1 MRKQR
6 WLGASAALVSLIVVL
21 AACSAGTSPSASAAG
36 STAASAAAS
45 VAASQAPTSTLK
57 IGVVSDSAGIND
69 KGFNEYSYKGAQ
81 QGATDIGAPAPK
93 VIVPKDQTE
102 YASAIQSLVDEKM
115 DVIVTV
121 GFNLG
126 AVTITAAKANPNV
139 WFVGVDQQVGPG
151 KDFCVDEQGNLDPKY
166 ACKGDATKLLPKYIQ
181 LVYKEDQA
189 GYLAGMVAAS
199 VSKSGVVGAVGG
211 LTTCGPCVRYI
222 QGYELGAKSIKSDVK
237 VVSAYVTKSFDP
249 VKSFGDQPGGK
260 LFAQN
265 LLASNPTLDVF
276 FAVGGL
282 TGNGVLDAACDKGI
296 WGIGVDVDQFVSYT
310 ADSKCILT
318 SAEKHLAA
326 SVDQAIKEL
335 NAALNGGAAVA
346 AGPQVFDATN
356 DGVGVSDFHT
366 NSSAVPAD
374 LQGKLDAALAA
385 MKAGT
390 LTTCPA
396 DCGAPP
402 K

>member
-6 WLGASAALVSLIVVL
+6 WLGASAALVSLMIVL
-21 AACSAGTSPSASAAG
+21 AACAGASASPSAS
-36 STAASAAAS
+36 TASSGAS
-45 VAASQAPTSTLK
+45 ASQAATSNLK
-57 IGVVSDSAGIND
+57 IGVVSDAAGIND
-69 KGFNEYSYKGAQ
+69 KGFNEYSYKGAV
-81 QGATDIGAPAPK
+81 QGATDIGAAAPK

-102 YASAIQSLVDEKM
+102 YASAIQSLVDEKV
-115 DVIVTV
+115 DIIVTV

-126 AVTITAAKANPNV
+126 APTITAAKANPNV

-151 KDFCVDEQGNLDPKY
+151 KDFCVDEQGNLDTKY

-181 LVYKEDQA
+181 LVFKEDQA

-199 VSKSGVVGAVGG
+199 ASKSGVVGAVGG

-222 QGYELGAKSIKSDVK
+222 QGYALGAQSIKSDAH

-265 LLASNPTLDVF
+265 LMASNPTLDVL

-296 WGIGVDVDQFVSYT
+296 WAIGVDVDQFVSYA
-310 ADSKCILT
+310 ADDKCILT
-318 SAEKHLAA
+318 SAEKHLSAA
-326 SVDQAIKEL
+326 VDQAIKAL
-335 NAALNGGAAVA
+335 NAANNGGAAVA
-346 AGPQVFDATN
+346 AGPLVFDATN

-366 NSSAVPAD
+366 NSAAVPSD

-396 DCGAPP
+396 DCGVPP

>member
-1 MRKQR
+1 M
-6 WLGASAALVSLIVVL
+6 IVVL
-21 AACSAGTSPSASAAG
+21 AACSAGTSASPSAAG
-36 STAASAAAS
+36 STAAST
-45 VAASQAPTSTLK
+45 SQAPTSNLK
-57 IGVVSDSAGIND
+57 IGVVSDAAGIND

-126 AVTITAAKANPNV
+126 AATITAAKANPNV

-151 KDFCVDEQGNLDPKY
+151 KDFCVDEQGNLDAKY
-166 ACKGDATKLLPKYIQ
+166 ACKGDATKLLPKYVQ
-181 LVYKEDQA
+181 LVFKEDQA

-222 QGYELGAKSIKSDVK
+222 QGYELGAKSIKADTN

-296 WGIGVDVDQFVSYT
+296 WGIGVDVDQFVSYA

-318 SAEKHLAA
+318 SAEKHLAGA
-326 SVDQAIKEL
+326 VDQAIKEL
-335 NAALNGGAAVA
+335 NAALAGGPAVA
-346 AGPQVFDATN
+346 AGAQVFDATN
-356 DGVGVSDFHT
+356 DGIGVSDFHT
-366 NSSAVPAD
+366 NASAVPAD
-374 LQGKLDAALAA
+374 LQAKLDAALAS
-385 MKAGT
+385 MKDGT

>member
-6 WLGASAALVSLIVVL
+6 WLGASAALVTLALVL
-21 AACSAGTSPSASAAG
+21 AACQSNGSSAGPSNTGSATASAS
-36 STAASAAAS
+36 SAASAAPQS
-45 VAASQAPTSTLK
+45 DLK
-57 IGVVSDSAGIND
+57 IGVVTDAAGIND

-81 QGATDIGAPAPK
+81 QGATDIGATAPA
-93 VIVPKDQTE
+93 VVVPKDQTE
-102 YASAIQSLVDEKM
+102 YATAIQSMVDEKL

-121 GFNLG
+121 GFNLAG
-126 AVTITAAKANPNV
+126 PTIAAAKANPDI
-139 WFVGVDQQVGPG
+139 WFIGVDQQVGPG
-151 KDFCVDEQGNLDPKY
+151 KDICVDETGAVDPTY
-166 ACKGDATKLLPKYIQ
+166 ACKGDATALLPKYVQ
-181 LVYKEDQA
+181 LIFKEDQA

-199 VSKSGVVGAVGG
+199 VSKSGVVAAVGG

-222 QGYELGAKSIKSDVK
+222 QGYELGAKSIKSDITVI
-237 VVSAYVTKSFDP
+237 SAYVTKSFDP

-265 LLASNPTLDVF
+265 LMASNSTLDVL

-296 WGIGVDVDQFVSYT
+296 WGIGVDVDQFVSYA

-318 SAEKHLAA
+318 SAEKHLASA
-326 SVDQAIKEL
+326 VDQALK
-335 NAALNGGAAVA
+335 AAD
-346 AGPQVFDATN
+346 AGSLTPGPLTFDATN
-356 DGVGVSDFHT
+356 DGVGVSDFHD
-366 NSSAVPAD
+366 NASAVPTD
-374 LQGKLDAALAA
+374 LQAKLDDALAA
-385 MKAGT
+385 MKAGS
-390 LTTCPA
+390 LTTCPT

>member
-6 WLGASAALVSLIVVL
+6 WLGASAALVTLALVL
-21 AACSAGTSPSASAAG
+21 AACQSNGSSPGPSSTGSATASGSSAA
-36 STAASAAAS
+36 STAAQSD
-45 VAASQAPTSTLK
+45 LK
-57 IGVVSDSAGIND
+57 IGVVSDAAGIND

-81 QGATDIGAPAPK
+81 QGATDIGAVAPK

-102 YASAIQSLVDEKM
+102 YASAIQSLVDEKIQL
-115 DVIVTV
+115 IVTV

-126 AVTITAAKANPNV
+126 AATIAAAKANPDV

-151 KDFCVDEQGNLDPKY
+151 KDFCVDEQGNLDTKY
-166 ACKGDATKLLPKYIQ
+166 ACKGDATKLLPKYVQ
-181 LVYKEDQA
+181 LVFKEDQA

-222 QGYELGAKSIKSDVK
+222 QGYELGAKSIKSDAT

-265 LLASNPTLDVF
+265 LMASNPTLDVI

-296 WGIGVDVDQFVSYT
+296 WAIGVDVDQFVSYT
-310 ADSKCILT
+310 ADDKCILT
-318 SAEKHLAA
+318 SAEKHLSAA
-326 SVDQAIKEL
+326 VDQAIKAL
-335 NAALNGGAAVA
+335 NAALTGGTAVT
-346 AGPQVFDATN
+346 AGPLTFDATN

-366 NSSAVPAD
+366 NSSAVPSD

-390 LTTCPA
+390 LTTCPT

>member
-6 WLGASAALVSLIVVL
+6 WLGLSAALVSLMLVL
-21 AACSAGTSPSASAAG
+21 AACSTPGTSPSAGESTAESAAE
-36 STAASAAAS
+36 S
-45 VAASQAPTSTLK
+45 VAVSEAPHSDLK
-57 IGVVSDSAGIND
+57 IGVVTDAAGIND

-81 QGATDIGAPAPK
+81 QGAAEIGAAAPD

-102 YASAIQSLVDEKM
+102 YASAIQSFVDEKV
-115 DVIVTV
+115 DIIVTV

-126 AVTITAAKANPNV
+126 APTITAAKANPDV

-151 KDFCVDEQGNLDPKY
+151 KDFCVDEQGNLDTKY

-181 LVYKEDQA
+181 LVFKEDQA

-199 VSKSGVVGAVGG
+199 VSESGVIGAVGG
-211 LTTCGPCVRYI
+211 LTTCGPCVRYL
-222 QGYELGAKSIKSDVK
+222 QGYELGAKSINASAVVK
-237 VVSAYVTKSFDP
+237 SAYVTTSFDP

-265 LLASNPTLDVF
+265 LLASNPTMDVL
-276 FAVGGL
+276 FAVAGL

-296 WGIGVDVDQFVSYT
+296 WAIGVDVDQFLSYA

-318 SAEKHLAA
+318 SAEKHLASA
-326 SVDQAIKEL
+326 VAQAIKEL
-335 NAALNGGAAVA
+335 NAGPVA
-346 AGPQVFDATN
+346 AGPLVFEASN
-356 DGVGVSDFHT
+356 DGVGVSDFHD
-366 NSSAVPAD
+366 NASAVPAD
-374 LQGKLDAALAA
+374 LQAKLDEALAA

>member
-21 AACSAGTSPSASAAG
+21 AACNSSGSASPSAPGASG
-36 STAASAAAS
+36 STAASA
-45 VAASQAPTSTLK
+45 AASQAPTSTLK
-57 IGVVSDSAGIND
+57 IGVVPDNAGIND
-69 KGFNEYSYKGAQ
+69 KGFNEYSNKGAT

-126 AVTITAAKANPNV
+126 AATIAAAKANPDV

-151 KDFCVDEQGNLDPKY
+151 KDFCVDEQGNLDSKY

-181 LVYKEDQA
+181 LVFKEDQA

-199 VSKSGVVGAVGG
+199 ASKSGVIGAVGG

-222 QGYELGAKSIKSDVK
+222 QGYELGAKSIKSDTK
-237 VVSAYVTKSFDP
+237 VVSAYVTKSYDP

-296 WGIGVDVDQFVSYT
+296 WAIGVDVDQFVSYA

-318 SAEKHLAA
+318 SAEKHLSNAVA
-326 SVDQAIKEL
+326 DAIKML
-335 NAALNGGAAVA
+335 NAGPVA
-346 AGPQVFDATN
+346 AGPLTFDATN
-356 DGVGVSDFHT
+356 DGIGVSDFHT
-366 NSSAVPAD
+366 NSGAVSADV
-374 LQGKLDAALAA
+374 QGKLDAALTA
-385 MKAGT
+385 MKGGS

>member
-6 WLGASAALVSLIVVL
+6 WLGASAALVSLMIVL
-21 AACSAGTSPSASAAG
+21 AACQSSNSPSPSAGG
-36 STAASAAAS
+36 STAASAGAS
-45 VAASQAPTSTLK
+45 TSQAPTSTLK
-57 IGVVSDSAGIND
+57 VGVVTDSAGIND

-93 VIVPKDQTE
+93 VVVPKDQTE
-102 YASAIQSLVDEKM
+102 YASAIQSMVDEKL

-121 GFNLG
+121 GFNLAG
-126 AVTITAAKANPNV
+126 PTIAAAKANPNI

-151 KDFCVDEQGNLDPKY
+151 KDICVDAQGNVDPTY

-181 LVYKEDQA
+181 LVFKEDQA

-222 QGYELGAKSIKSDVK
+222 QGYDLGAKSIKADAK

-260 LFAQN
+260 LFTQN
-265 LLASNPTLDVF
+265 LMASNPTMDVV

-282 TGNGVLDAACDKGI
+282 TGNGALDAACDKGI

-318 SAEKHLAA
+318 SAEKHLAGA
-326 SVDQAIKEL
+326 VDQAIKAL
-335 NAALNGGAAVA
+335 NAAIGGGAAVA
-346 AGPQVFDATN
+346 AGPLTFDATN

-374 LQGKLDAALAA
+374 LKGKLDAALAS

>member
-6 WLGASAALVSLIVVL
+6 WLGASAALVSLMIVL
-21 AACSAGTSPSASAAG
+21 AACQSGGSPSPSAGGSTGASSAG
-36 STAASAAAS
+36 S
-45 VAASQAPTSTLK
+45 SQAATSTLK
-57 IGVVSDSAGIND
+57 IGVVSDAAGIND

-81 QGATDIGAPAPK
+81 QGATDIGAAAPK

-115 DVIVTV
+115 DLIVTV

-126 AVTITAAKANPNV
+126 AATIGAAKANPDV

-151 KDFCVDEQGNLDPKY
+151 KDFCVDEQGNLDTKY
-166 ACKGDATKLLPKYIQ
+166 ACKGDATKLLPKYVQ
-181 LVYKEDQA
+181 LVFKEDQA

-282 TGNGVLDAACDKGI
+282 TGNGVLDAACVKGI
-296 WGIGVDVDQFVSYT
+296 WGIGVDVDQFVSYA

-318 SAEKHLAA
+318 SAEKHLAGA
-326 SVDQAIKEL
+326 VDQAIKDL
-335 NAALNGGAAVA
+335 NAALTGGPAVT
-346 AGPQVFDATN
+346 AGPLTFDATN

-374 LQGKLDAALAA
+374 LQGKLDAALAS

>member
-6 WLGASAALVSLIVVL
+6 WLGASAALVSLMIVL
-21 AACSAGTSPSASAAG
+21 AACSSVSNSPSASAGG
-36 STAASAAAS
+36 STAASASA
-45 VAASQAPTSTLK
+45 APTSTLK
-57 IGVVSDSAGIND
+57 IGVVPDNAGIND

-81 QGATDIGAPAPK
+81 QGAAKIGAAAPK

-102 YASAIQSLVDEKM
+102 YSSAIQSLVDEGTNI
-115 DVIVTV
+115 IVTV

-126 AVTITAAKANPNV
+126 AATIGAAKANPDV

-151 KDFCVDEQGNLDPKY
+151 KDFCVDEQGNLDSKY

-181 LVYKEDQA
+181 LVFKEDQA

-199 VSKSGVVGAVGG
+199 VSKSGVIGAVGG

-222 QGYELGAKSIKSDVK
+222 QGYELGAKSVK
-237 VVSAYVTKSFDP
+237 ADAVVKGVYVTTSFDP

-265 LLASNPTLDVF
+265 LLASNPTMDVL

-282 TGNGVLDAACDKGI
+282 TGNGVLDAACDKGL
-296 WGIGVDVDQFVSYT
+296 WAIGVDVDQFLSYA

-318 SAEKHLAA
+318 SAEKHLSSAVA
-326 SVDQAIKEL
+326 TAIEDL
-335 NAALNGGAAVA
+335 GAGPVA
-346 AGPQVFDATN
+346 AGALTFDATN

-366 NSSAVPAD
+366 NASAVPAD

-390 LTTCPA
+390 LVTCPA
-396 DCGAPP
+396 NCGAPP

>member
-6 WLGASAALVSLIVVL
+6 WLGVSAALVSLIVVL
-21 AACSAGTSPSASAAG
+21 AACAGSSPSASA
-36 STAASAAAS
+36 STAASVAESVPAS
-45 VAASQAPTSTLK
+45 VAPSVHSDLK
-57 IGVVSDSAGIND
+57 IGLVSDAAGIND
-69 KGFNEYSYKGAQ
+69 KGFNEYSFKGAQ
-81 QGATDIGAPAPK
+81 QGATEIGAAAPK
-93 VIVPKDQTE
+93 PIVPKDQTE
-102 YASAIQSLVDEKM
+102 YATAIQTLVDEKY

-126 AVTITAAKANPNV
+126 AATITAAKANPNV

-151 KDFCVDEQGNLDPKY
+151 KDFCVDEQGNLDTKY
-166 ACKGDATKLLPKYIQ
+166 QCKGDATRLLPKYIQ
-181 LVYKEDQA
+181 LVFKEDQA
-189 GYLAGMVAAS
+189 GYLADMVAAS

-222 QGYELGAKSIKSDVK
+222 QGYELGAKSINSAAVVK
-237 VVSAYVTKSFDP
+237 GVYVTTSFDP

-265 LLASNPTLDVF
+265 LLASNPTMDVL
-276 FAVGGL
+276 FAVAGL
-282 TGNGVLDAACDKGI
+282 TGNGVLDAACDKNL
-296 WGIGVDVDQFVSYT
+296 WAIGVDVDQFLSYS

-318 SAEKHLAA
+318 SAEKHLA
-326 SVDQAIKEL
+326 S
-335 NAALNGGAAVA
+335 AVA
-346 AGPQVFDATN
+346 QALHKLDAGSAAAGALVFEASN

-366 NSSAVPAD
+366 NSSAVGAD
-374 LQGKLDAALAA
+374 LKGKLDAALAA

-390 LTTCPA
+390 LTTCPT

>member
-6 WLGASAALVSLIVVL
+6 WLGASAALVSLMIVL
-21 AACSAGTSPSASAAG
+21 AACAGASASPSAGG
-36 STAASAAAS
+36 STASSGAS
-45 VAASQAPTSTLK
+45 ASQATSNLK
-57 IGVVSDSAGIND
+57 IGVVSDAAGIND
-69 KGFNEYSYKGAQ
+69 KGFNEYSYKGAV
-81 QGATDIGAPAPK
+81 QGATDIGAAAPK

-102 YASAIQSLVDEKM
+102 YASAIQSLVDEKV
-115 DVIVTV
+115 DIIVTV

-126 AVTITAAKANPNV
+126 APTITAAKANPNV

-151 KDFCVDEQGNLDPKY
+151 KDFCVDEQGNLDTKY

-181 LVYKEDQA
+181 LVFKEDQA

-199 VSKSGVVGAVGG
+199 ASKSGVVGAVGG

-222 QGYELGAKSIKSDVK
+222 QGYALGAKSIKSDAT

-265 LLASNPTLDVF
+265 LMASNPTLDVL

-282 TGNGVLDAACDKGI
+282 TGNGALDAACDKGI
-296 WGIGVDVDQFVSYT
+296 WAIGVDVDQFVSYP
-310 ADSKCILT
+310 ADDKCILT
-318 SAEKHLAA
+318 SAEKHLSAA
-326 SVDQAIKEL
+326 VDQAIKAL
-335 NAALNGGAAVA
+335 NAGPVA
-346 AGPQVFDATN
+346 AGPLVFEATN

-396 DCGAPP
+396 DCGVPP

>member
-6 WLGASAALVSLIVVL
+6 WLGASAGLVSLMLVL
-21 AACSAGTSPSASAAG
+21 AACSAGTSPSASAGG

-45 VAASQAPTSTLK
+45 TSQAPTSTLK
-57 IGVVSDSAGIND
+57 IGVVSDAAGIND

-102 YASAIQSLVDEKM
+102 YASAIQSFVDEG
-115 DVIVTV
+115 VQLIVTV

-126 AVTITAAKANPNV
+126 AVTITAAKANPDV

-151 KDFCVDEQGNLDPKY
+151 KDFCVDEQGNLDTKY
-166 ACKGDATKLLPKYIQ
+166 ACKGDATKLLPKYVQ
-181 LVYKEDQA
+181 LVFKEDQA

-222 QGYELGAKSIKSDVK
+222 QGYELGAKSINPDVK

-260 LFAQN
+260 LFGQN

-282 TGNGVLDAACDKGI
+282 TGNGVLDAACDKSI
-296 WGIGVDVDQFVSYT
+296 WGIGVDVDQFVSYA

-318 SAEKHLAA
+318 SAEKHLSAA
-326 SVDQAIKEL
+326 VDQAIKDL
-335 NAALNGGAAVA
+335 NAALTGGPAVT
-346 AGPQVFDATN
+346 AGPLIFDATN

-366 NSSAVPAD
+366 NSSAVPTD
-374 LQGKLDAALAA
+374 LQGKLDAALAS

>member
-1 MRKQR
+1 MRKQQ
-6 WLGASAALVSLIVVL
+6 WAGMSAALVSVMLIL
-21 AACSAGTSPSASAAG
+21 AACQAGSSPSASTASSA
-36 STAASAAAS
+36 STGASASAAPHS
-45 VAASQAPTSTLK
+45 DLK
-57 IGVVSDSAGIND
+57 IGVVTDAAGIND

-81 QGATDIGAPAPK
+81 QGATAIGAAAPA

-102 YASAIQSLVDEKM
+102 YATAIQSMVDEKL
-115 DVIVTV
+115 DIIVTV
-121 GFNLG
+121 GFNLAG
-126 AVTITAAKANPNV
+126 PTIAAAKANPNI

-151 KDFCVDEQGNLDPKY
+151 KDICVDEQGNVDSTY

-181 LVYKEDQA
+181 LVFKEDQA

-199 VSKSGVVGAVGG
+199 ASKSGVIGAIGG
-211 LTTCGPCVRYI
+211 LTFCGPCVRYI
-222 QGYELGAKSIKSDVK
+222 QGYELGAKSVNPNAVVK
-237 VVSAYVTKSFDP
+237 SAYVTKSFDP

-265 LLASNPTLDVF
+265 FMAANPTLDVL

-282 TGNGVLDAACDKGI
+282 TGNGALDAACDKNI
-296 WGIGVDVDQFVSYT
+296 WGIGVDVDQFVSYA

-318 SAEKHLAA
+318 SAEKHLASA
-326 SVDQAIKEL
+326 VVQALTAL
-335 NAALNGGAAVA
+335 NAGPVA
-346 AGPQVFDATN
+346 AGPLTFDATN

-366 NSSAVPAD
+366 NSGAVSAD
-374 LQGKLDAALAA
+374 LKAKLDAALAA
-385 MKAGT
+385 MKDGT

>member
-6 WLGASAALVSLIVVL
+6 WLGASAALVSLMIVL
-21 AACSAGTSPSASAAG
+21 AACAGASASPSAGG
-36 STAASAAAS
+36 STASS
-45 VAASQAPTSTLK
+45 ASQAATSNLK
-57 IGVVSDSAGIND
+57 IGVVPDNAGIND
-69 KGFNEYSYKGAQ
+69 KGFNEYSTKGAI
-81 QGATDIGAPAPK
+81 QGATDIGAAAPK

-102 YASAIQSLVDEKM
+102 YASAIQNLVDEKM
-115 DVIVTV
+115 DIIVTV

-126 AVTITAAKANPNV
+126 AATIAAAKANPNI

-151 KDFCVDEQGNLDPKY
+151 KDFCVDEQGNLDTKY

-181 LVYKEDQA
+181 LVFKEDQA

-199 VSKSGVVGAVGG
+199 ASKSGVVGAVGG

-222 QGYELGAKSIKSDVK
+222 QGYVLGAQSIKSDEK
-237 VVSAYVTKSFDP
+237 VVSAYVTKSYDP

-265 LLASNPTLDVF
+265 LMASNPTLDVL

-282 TGNGVLDAACDKGI
+282 TGNGVLDAACDKNI
-296 WGIGVDVDQFVSYT
+296 WAIGVDVDQFVAYT
-310 ADSKCILT
+310 ADDKCLLT
-318 SAEKHLAA
+318 SAEKHLSAA
-326 SVDQAIKEL
+326 VDQAIKAL
-335 NAALNGGAAVA
+335 NAALTGGAAVA
-346 AGPQVFDATN
+346 AGPLVFDATN

-366 NSSAVPAD
+366 NSSAVPSD

-385 MKAGT
+385 MAAGT

-396 DCGAPP
+396 DCGVPP

>member
-6 WLGASAALVSLIVVL
+6 WLGASAALVSLMIVL
-21 AACSAGTSPSASAAG
+21 AACAGASASPSTASLG
-36 STAASAAAS
+36 AS
-45 VAASQAPTSTLK
+45 ASQAATSTLK
-57 IGVVSDSAGIND
+57 IGVVTDAAGIND

-81 QGATDIGAPAPK
+81 QGATEIGAAAPK
-93 VIVPKDQTE
+93 VIIPKDQTE
-102 YASAIQSLVDEKM
+102 YASAIQSMVDENL
-115 DVIVTV
+115 DIIVTV
-121 GFNLG
+121 GFNLAG
-126 AVTITAAKANPNV
+126 PTITAAKANPDI

-151 KDFCVDEQGNLDPKY
+151 KDICVDEQGKVDSTY

-181 LVYKEDQA
+181 LVFKEDQA

-199 VSKSGVVGAVGG
+199 ASKSGVVGAIGG

-222 QGYELGAKSIKSDVK
+222 QGYELGAKSINANAK

-265 LLASNPTLDVF
+265 LLASNPTMDVL
-276 FAVGGL
+276 FAVAGL
-282 TGNGVLDAACDKGI
+282 TGNGALDAACDKGI
-296 WGIGVDVDQFVSYT
+296 WGIGVDVDQFVSYPT
-310 ADSKCILT
+310 DDACILT
-318 SAEKHLAA
+318 SAEKHLASA
-326 SVDQAIKEL
+326 VAQALKAL
-335 NAALNGGAAVA
+335 NAGPVA
-346 AGPQVFDATN
+346 AGPLVFDATN
-356 DGVGVSDFHT
+356 DGIGVSDFHT
-366 NSSAVPAD
+366 NSGAVPAD
-374 LQGKLDAALAA
+374 LKGKLDAALAA

-396 DCGAPP
+396 DCGVAP

>member
-6 WLGASAALVSLIVVL
+6 WLGASAALVSLMVVL
-21 AACSAGTSPSASAAG
+21 AACQSGNSPSPSAGG
-36 STAASAAAS
+36 STAASIAAS
-45 VAASQAPTSTLK
+45 TAPTSTLK
-57 IGVVSDSAGIND
+57 IGVVSDAAGIND

-102 YASAIQSLVDEKM
+102 YASAIQSLVDEN
-115 DVIVTV
+115 VQLIVTV

-126 AVTITAAKANPNV
+126 AATITAAKANPDV

-151 KDFCVDEQGNLDPKY
+151 KDFCVDEQGNLDTKY

-181 LVYKEDQA
+181 LVFKEDQA

-222 QGYELGAKSIKSDVK
+222 QGYELGAKSIKSDAT

-296 WGIGVDVDQFVSYT
+296 WGIGVDVDQFVSYA

-318 SAEKHLAA
+318 SAEKHLAGA
-326 SVDQAIKEL
+326 VDQAIKEL
-335 NAALNGGAAVA
+335 NAALAGGPAVA
-346 AGPQVFDATN
+346 AGAQIFDATN
-356 DGVGVSDFHT
+356 DGIGVSDFHT
-366 NSSAVPAD
+366 NASAVPAD
-374 LQGKLDAALAA
+374 LQAKLDAALAS
-385 MKAGT
+385 MKDGT

>member
-6 WLGASAALVSLIVVL
+6 WLGASAALVSLMIVL
-21 AACSAGTSPSASAAG
+21 AACAGASASPSAGG
-36 STAASAAAS
+36 STASSGAS
-45 VAASQAPTSTLK
+45 ASQATSNLK
-57 IGVVSDSAGIND
+57 IGVVSDAAGIND
-69 KGFNEYSYKGAQ
+69 KGFNEYSYKGAV
-81 QGATDIGAPAPK
+81 QGATDIGAAAPK

-102 YASAIQSLVDEKM
+102 YASAIQSLVDEKV
-115 DVIVTV
+115 DIIVTV

-126 AVTITAAKANPNV
+126 APTITAAKANPNV

-151 KDFCVDEQGNLDPKY
+151 KDFCVDEQGNLDTKY

-181 LVYKEDQA
+181 LVFKEDQA

-199 VSKSGVVGAVGG
+199 ASKSGVVGAVGG

-222 QGYELGAKSIKSDVK
+222 QGYELGAKSIKSDAT

-265 LLASNPTLDVF
+265 LMASNPTLDVL

-282 TGNGVLDAACDKGI
+282 TGNGALDAACDKGI
-296 WGIGVDVDQFVSYT
+296 WAIGVDVDQFVSYP
-310 ADSKCILT
+310 ADDKCILT
-318 SAEKHLAA
+318 SAEKHLSAA
-326 SVDQAIKEL
+326 VDQAIKAL
-335 NAALNGGAAVA
+335 NAGPVA
-346 AGPQVFDATN
+346 AGPLVFEATN

-396 DCGAPP
+396 DCGVPP